1 MISEERR
8 KKLDALRKDLGD
20 FPIIREKTMQ
30 LIETIVDARK
40 PNMVLE
46 LGSGKGFSGV
56 TILSSSEK
64 TNLLTVEKDKDNY
77 QDAMRAYAEFEF
89 FNRVLP
95 VNADAE
101 DIVNSL
107 SSASRVQKFDLIFL
121 DCNKTSYNRMFDKVV
136 DLLEDGGVLIADDVL
151 YHGMVENEPEVPA
164 KKHRTIVV
172 NLREFIE
179 KAKTDARLENVVLYD
194 FEDGVLVA
202 TKKASS
208 NKKESEK
215 PNEDQST
222 N

>member
-8 KKLDALRKDLGD
+8 KELDALREGLGD
-20 FPIIREKTMQ
+20 FPIIREKTMR
-30 LIETIVDARK
+30 LIETIVGTLN

-56 TILSSSEK
+56 TILSASEK
-64 TNLLTVEKDKDNY
+64 SNLLTVEKDKDNY
-77 QDAMRAYAEFEF
+77 QDAMRTYAEFDF
-89 FNRVLP
+89 FDRVLP

-107 SSASRVQKFDLIFL
+107 ANASHIQKFDLIFL

-151 YHGMVENEPEVPA
+151 YHGMVENEPEIPA

-179 KAKTDARLENVVLYD
+179 KAKSDARLENVVLYD

-202 TKKASS
+202 TKKAS
-208 NKKESEK
+208 NKKKESEK
-215 PNEDQST
+215 PNEDQAD